1 MTKGMS
7 NVVLG
12 RGSKVLEE
20 LMIGGE
26 FCHLEFDKKKPK
38 TPGAPPRAK
47 TNGQE
52 DKTFRRLHDGIWK
65 VGRAF

>member
-26 FCHLEFDKKKPK
+26 FCHLEFDKEKAKN
-38 TPGAPPRAK
+38 TRSSAPSQDERPRRQDIPPA
-47 TNGQE
+47 T
-52 DKTFRRLHDGIWK
+52 
-65 VGRAF
+65 